1 MARSTLHVTSST
13 LHVARRTLHVA
24 CGLLAAGTVL
34 AAQSGSRPAL
44 APSDIDEIAR
54 LLMLEDTRQFDREA
68 LSRII
73 RSSHPEVRRRAALAV
88 GRIAD
93 PAGAALLET
102 ARADKDPEV
111 AASAVFAA
119 GQLKAPATISWLE
132 QAMSSPSSPPAVAR
146 EAAIALGKFQAPEAR
161 AALARYLG
169 SVESSSRSA
178 PVVGEGLLSIGRF
191 TVGEDLAPILRWTK
205 SRDPEVRWRVAW
217 ALFRPRDPAAG
228 PHLLGLTNDGSADVR
243 FWAIRGLTPPTA
255 PQTAGGAA
263 PAAGVTA
270 AVDPPGFDRKKFSA
284 RLRSALKDPD
294 RRVRTEALRALA
306 QYDDDES
313 FALVVQ
319 ALESPDSWLST
330 SAAEVM
336 GRFRSRSD
344 TVVPRL
350 VAASAAGRPLALRI
364 SALTPL
370 VTLSPPAALDLAAAL
385 ARENSVVARTAAR
398 QALGRLDAAGRAK
411 LDALTAEGV
420 FPPVSEQGAARQG
433 RGAQRP
439 LEARPEAEYRAIV
452 ERWIVTDYNGAP
464 RPRAIWDTPR
474 GTIEIELYPGDAPFG
489 IEYFVKVV
497 ESGEIV
503 GTEFGR
509 VVPNFVA
516 QQRPIRESGTL
527 RDEVN
532 RHGLTRGNLSW
543 ASAGLDTGRPGYT
556 LGVTPQP
563 HNEGNFTA
571 LGRVVSGMDAVD
583 RLELGD
589 TITAAHMRR

>member
-1 MARSTLHVTSST
+1 MRRATCSATFVALAVT
-13 LHVARRTLHVA
+13 
-24 CGLLAAGTVL
+24 AGL
-34 AAQSGSRPAL
+34 AAQSARPRL
-44 APSDIDEIAR
+44 APADIDDISR
-54 LLMLEDTRQFDREA
+54 LLMLEDTRQFDRDA

-73 RSSHPEVRRRAALAV
+73 RSSHPEVRRRAALAI

-93 PAGAALLET
+93 PAGAALLEPV
-102 ARADKDPEV
+102 RADKDPDV
-111 AASAVFAA
+111 AATVVFAA
-119 GQLKAPATISWLE
+119 GQLKVPAAIPWLE
-132 QAMSSPSSPPAVAR
+132 EVLSSPASPPAVAR
-146 EAAIALGKFQAPEAR
+146 EAAIALGKFQAPQAR

-169 SVESSSRSA
+169 SVEPSSRSA
-178 PVVGEGLLSIGRF
+178 PVVGEALLSIGRF
-191 TVGEDLAPILRWTK
+191 TAREDLAPILRWTK
-205 SRDPEVRWRVAW
+205 SRDTEVRWRAAW

-228 PHLLGLTNDGSADVR
+228 PHLFAMTDDRSADVR
-243 FWAIRGLTPPTA
+243 FWAVRGLTPPTA

-263 PAAGVTA
+263 PPAGVTA
-270 AVDPPGFDRKKFSA
+270 AVDPPGFDRGKFSA
-284 RLRSALKDPD
+284 RLRGALKDPD

-313 FALVVQ
+313 FTLVVQ
-319 ALESPDSWLST
+319 ALESSDSWLST

-336 GRFRSRSD
+336 GRFKTRSEI
-344 TVVPRL
+344 VVPRL

-385 ARENSVVARTAAR
+385 ARENSVVARTAVR

-420 FPPVSEQGAARQG
+420 FPPAPAQGAGQG

-439 LEARPEAEYRAIV
+439 LEARPEAEYRALV
-452 ERWIVTDYNGAP
+452 ERWIVPDYNGAP

-489 IEYFVKVV
+489 VEYFVKVV

-556 LGVTPQP
+556 LAVTSQP

-571 LGRVVSGMDAVD
+571 LGRVVSGIDAVE
-583 RLELGD
+583 RIELGD
-589 TITAAHMRR
+589 RITAARLQRDR